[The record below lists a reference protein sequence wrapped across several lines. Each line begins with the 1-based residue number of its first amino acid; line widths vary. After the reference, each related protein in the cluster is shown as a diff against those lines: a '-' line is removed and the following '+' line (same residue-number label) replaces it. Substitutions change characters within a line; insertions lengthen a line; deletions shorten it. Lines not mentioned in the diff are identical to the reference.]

1 MFKYANVWLMSA
13 SPFHDSAERTDDG
26 YSPRVGGE
34 PTWEMQMLGNHVDH
48 EEEKPAFGWT

>member
-1 MFKYANVWLMSA
+1 MSA

-34 PTWEMQMLGNHVDH
+34 PTWEMQMLDH
-48 EEEKPAFGWT
+48 EEEKPAF

>member
-26 YSPRVGGE
+26 YLPRVGGE

-48 EEEKPAFGWT
+48 EEEKPAF